1 MLKQRIGLAIGAA
14 VAVASLVVFS
24 GCGGG
29 GGGGTPPAGGTL
41 TGTSAVS
48 SSAVSRV
55 GRGSVASISSIKQSV
70 RPRQSSQPIT
80 SRSRQALEFDEEYGL
95 YYRLR
100 MNPEGARIEFFED
113 SAGQRHA
120 GDILYRETRSSYEI
134 IVDIKKGLQPQQ
146 AYFKLAE
153 TGRPD
158 RIHLIA
164 RYKDLKT
171 DERSSVEGDLVVRGA
186 ARSRQD
192 DEDDD
197 PYDWEDDFDWGDWGG
212 DEDDWYDD
220 YDWWDDWDE
229 TGDEYFGDNYF
240 EDDFFSD
247 EDFFSWDE
255 ESETEDYDDIGDFE
269 IVRFEGEMTYEG
281 CGKEVTISNA
291 QLDFITGRLTGTIQ
305 VDGASGSIDYNYE
318 TEQGQIV
325 LNTANGQVTIRF
337 NGDVIEARYPD
348 GRIERVNASQW
359 ADPCQGVGGGDNNQ
373 GGGGN
378 QDGGGGD
385 NNQGGG
391 GGDNNQGGGGG
402 GNQDG
407 GGGDGN
413 QGNLSLSSTA
423 FANNGTLPLRYAST
437 DAGGQNVSPPLSW
450 SGAPSGT
457 RSFVLVCLDPDAD
470 NFVHWVMYDIPASVS
485 SLLEGVPPQA
495 TLPNG
500 AKQGEN
506 DMGTIGYFGPEPP
519 PGELHRYVFT
529 LYALAVDSLGL
540 EPGASYRR
548 VKEALDNL
556 RSQNKVLGEVQLVGK
571 FQAN

>member
-41 TGTSAVS
+41 TGISAVS

-55 GRGSVASISSIKQSV
+55 GRGSVASISSIQKSL
-70 RPRQSSQPIT
+70 RPQRGTQRIT

-100 MNPEGARIEFFED
+100 MNRDGARIEFFED
-113 SAGQRHA
+113 SAGQRPA

-171 DERSSVEGDLVVRGA
+171 GERSSVEGDLVVRGA

-220 YDWWDDWDE
+220 YDWWNNTD
-229 TGDEYFGDNYF
+229 DEYFGDDYFGDDEFFADENYF
-240 EDDFFSD
+240 DWEG
-247 EDFFSWDE
+247 EA
-255 ESETEDYDDIGDFE
+255 ETEVYDDIGDFE

-281 CGKEVTISNA
+281 CGKEVRISDA
-291 QLDFITGRLTGTIQ
+291 QLDFATGRLTGTIQ
-305 VDGASGSIDYNYE
+305 VDSASGSIDYNYE

-348 GRIERVNASQW
+348 GRIERVRASQW
-359 ADPCQGVGGGDNNQ
+359 ADPCQGV
-373 GGGGN
+373 
-378 QDGGGGD
+378 
-385 NNQGGG
+385 G

-423 FANNGTLPLRYAST
+423 FANNGTIPLRYAST

-457 RSFVLVCLDPDAD
+457 RSFVLVCLDPDAN
-470 NFVHWVMYDIPASVS
+470 NFVHWVMYDIPASVN
-485 SLLEGVPPQA
+485 SLPEGVPPQA

-506 DMGTIGYFGPEPP
+506 DMDTIGYFGPEPP

-548 VKEALDNL
+548 VEEALDNL

>member
-55 GRGSVASISSIKQSV
+55 GRGSVAGISSIQKSL
-70 RPRQSSQPIT
+70 RPQQGTQRIT

-100 MNPEGARIEFFED
+100 MNPEGARIELFED
-113 SAGQRHA
+113 SAGQRPA
-120 GDILYRETRSSYEI
+120 GNILYRETPSSYEI
-134 IVDIKKGLQPQQ
+134 IVDIQRGRQPQQ

-153 TGRPD
+153 SGRPD

-164 RYKDLKT
+164 RYKDLRT
-171 DERSSVEGDLVVRGA
+171 NEASSVEGDLVVRGV
-186 ARSRQD
+186 ARGRQD
-192 DEDDD
+192 DGDDD
-197 PYDWEDDFDWGDWGG
+197 YYDWEDDFDWGDWGG

-220 YDWWDDWDE
+220 YDWWDE
-229 TGDEYFGDNYF
+229 TGDEYFGDDYFGEDEFFGDEDYF
-240 EDDFFSD
+240 EWQG
-247 EDFFSWDE
+247 EA
-255 ESETEDYDDIGDFE
+255 ETEVYNDIGDFE

-281 CGKEVTISNA
+281 CGKGVTISEA

-305 VDGASGSIDYNYE
+305 VDSASGSIDYNYE

-359 ADPCQGVGGGDNNQ
+359 ADPCQGVGGGGDNNQ

-378 QDGGGGD
+378 E
-385 NNQGGG
+385 GGG
-391 GGDNNQGGGGG
+391 GGDNNQGG
-402 GNQDG
+402 G

-423 FANNGTLPLRYAST
+423 FANNGTLPLRYAAT
-437 DAGGQNVSPPLSW
+437 GAGGQNVSPPLSW

-457 RSFVLVCLDPDAD
+457 RSFMLVCVDPDAND
-470 NFVHWVMYDIPASVS
+470 FIHWIIYDIPASVN
-485 SLLEGVPPQA
+485 SLSEGVPNVSS
-495 TLPNG
+495 LPNG
-500 AKQGEN
+500 AKQAKN
-506 DMGTIGYFGPEPP
+506 DAGTIGYFGPEPP
-519 PGELHRYVFT
+519 PGEEHRYVFL
-529 LYALAVDSLGL
+529 LYALAVDTLGL
-540 EPGASYRR
+540 EPGASPES
-548 VKEALDNL
+548 VAGVLTELQN
-556 RSQNKVLGEVQLVGK
+556 QNKVLGEAQIVGK
-571 FQAN
+571 FKAN

>member
-41 TGTSAVS
+41 TGASAVS
-48 SSAVSRV
+48 SSAVSRA
-55 GRGSVASISSIKQSV
+55 GRSSIASVRSVQRSV
-70 RPRQSSQPIT
+70 RPQQGTQRIT

-100 MNPEGARIEFFED
+100 MNPEGARIELFED
-113 SAGQRHA
+113 PAGERPA
-120 GDILYRETRSSYEI
+120 GNILYRETLSSYEI
-134 IVDIKKGLQPQQ
+134 IVDIQRGRQPQQ

-153 TGRPD
+153 SGRLD

-164 RYKDLKT
+164 RYKDLRT
-171 DERSSVEGDLVVRGA
+171 NEASSVEGDLVVRGIA
-186 ARSRQD
+186 DGRQD

-197 PYDWEDDFDWGDWGG
+197 YYDWEDDFDWGDWGG
-212 DEDDWYDD
+212 NEDDWYDD

-229 TGDEYFGDNYF
+229 TGDEYFGDDYFGEDEFFGDEDYF
-240 EDDFFSD
+240 EWQG
-247 EDFFSWDE
+247 EA
-255 ESETEDYDDIGDFE
+255 ETEVYNDIGDFE

-281 CGKEVTISNA
+281 CGKEVRISDA
-291 QLDFITGRLTGTIQ
+291 RLDFATGRLTGTIQ

-378 QDGGGGD
+378 Q
-385 NNQGGG
+385 
-391 GGDNNQGGGGG
+391 
-402 GNQDG
+402 
-407 GGGDGN
+407 
-413 QGNLSLSSTA
+413 GNLSLSSTA

-437 DAGGQNVSPPLSW
+437 GAGGQNVSPPLSW
-450 SGAPSGT
+450 SGAPRGT
-457 RSFVLVCLDPDAD
+457 RSFMLVCVDPDAND
-470 NFVHWVMYDIPASVS
+470 FIHWIVYDIPASVN
-485 SLLEGVPPQA
+485 SLSEGVPNESS
-495 TLPNG
+495 LPNG
-500 AKQGEN
+500 AKQAKN
-506 DMGTIGYFGPEPP
+506 DAGTIGYFGPEPP
-519 PGELHRYVFT
+519 PGEEHRYVFL
-529 LYALAVDSLGL
+529 LYALAVDTLGL
-540 EPGASYRR
+540 EPGASPES
-548 VKEALDNL
+548 VAGVLTELQN
-556 RSQNKVLGEVQLVGK
+556 QNKVLGEAQIVGK
-571 FQAN
+571 FKAN

>member
-41 TGTSAVS
+41 TGASAVS

-55 GRGSVASISSIKQSV
+55 GRGSVANIRSIQQSV
-70 RPRQSSQPIT
+70 RPRLSSQPIT

-100 MNPEGARIEFFED
+100 MNRDGARIEFFED
-113 SAGQRHA
+113 SAGQRPA
-120 GDILYRETRSSYEI
+120 GNILYRETRSSYEF
-134 IVDIKKGLQPQQ
+134 IVDIQRGRQPQQ

-171 DERSSVEGDLVVRGA
+171 GERASVEGDLVVRGA

-212 DEDDWYDD
+212 DEDDWYND
-220 YDWWDDWDE
+220 YDWWNNTDDA
-229 TGDEYFGDNYF
+229 YFGDDYF
-240 EDDFFSD
+240 GNDEFFAD
-247 EDFFSWDE
+247 EGFFYWAG
-255 ESETEDYDDIGDFE
+255 ESETEVYDDIGDFE

-281 CGKEVTISNA
+281 CGKEVRISDA
-291 QLDFITGRLTGTIQ
+291 QLDFATGRLTGTIQ
-305 VDGASGSIDYNYE
+305 VDSASGSIDYNYE

-348 GRIERVNASQW
+348 GRIERVRASQW
-359 ADPCQGVGGGDNNQ
+359 ADPCQGV
-373 GGGGN
+373 
-378 QDGGGGD
+378 
-385 NNQGGG
+385 GG

-437 DAGGQNVSPPLSW
+437 GVGGQNVSPPLSW

-470 NFVHWVMYDIPASVS
+470 NFVHWVMYDIPASVN
-485 SLLEGVPPQA
+485 SLPEEVPPQA

-506 DMGTIGYFGPEPP
+506 GMGTIGYFGPEPP

>member
-41 TGTSAVS
+41 TGASAVS

-55 GRGSVASISSIKQSV
+55 GRGSVASISSIQKSV
-70 RPRQSSQPIT
+70 RPQRGTQRIT

-100 MNPEGARIEFFED
+100 MNRDGARIQFFED
-113 SAGQRHA
+113 SAGEREA

-164 RYKDLKT
+164 RYKDPKT
-171 DERSSVEGDLVVRGA
+171 DEKSSVEGDLVVVVRGA

-220 YDWWDDWDE
+220 YDWWNDTD
-229 TGDEYFGDNYF
+229 DEYFGDDYF
-240 EDDFFSD
+240 GDDEFFAD
-247 EDFFSWDE
+247 EGFFYWEE
-255 ESETEDYDDIGDFE
+255 ESETEVYDDIGDFK

-281 CGKEVTISNA
+281 CGKELRISEA
-291 QLDFITGRLTGTIQ
+291 QLDFATGRLTGKIQ
-305 VDGASGSIDYNYE
+305 VDGASGDIDYNYE

-373 GGGGN
+373 GGGGGGN

-391 GGDNNQGGGGG
+391 GGDNNQ
-402 GNQDG
+402 
-407 GGGDGN
+407 GGDGN

-457 RSFVLVCLDPDAD
+457 RSFMLVCVDPDAND
-470 NFVHWVMYDIPASVS
+470 FIHWIVYDIPASVN
-485 SLLEGVPPQA
+485 SLSEGVPNESS
-495 TLPNG
+495 LRNG
-500 AKQGEN
+500 AKQAKN
-506 DMGTIGYFGPEPP
+506 DAGTIGYFGPEPP
-519 PGELHRYVFT
+519 PGEEHRYVFL
-529 LYALAVDSLGL
+529 LYALAVDTLGL
-540 EPGASYRR
+540 EPGASPES
-548 VKEALDNL
+548 VAEVLTELQN
-556 RSQNKVLGEVQLVGK
+556 QNKVLGEAQIVGK
-571 FQAN
+571 FKAN

>member
-41 TGTSAVS
+41 TGASAVS

-55 GRGSVASISSIKQSV
+55 GRGSVASVRSIQQSV

-80 SRSRQALEFDEEYGL
+80 SRGRQALEFDEDYGL

-100 MNPEGARIEFFED
+100 MNPEGARIELFED
-113 SAGQRHA
+113 PAGQRPA
-120 GDILYRETRSSYEI
+120 GNILYRETPSSYEI
-134 IVDIKKGLQPQQ
+134 IVDIQRGRQPQQ

-153 TGRPD
+153 SGRPD

-164 RYKDLKT
+164 RYKDLRT
-171 DERSSVEGDLVVRGA
+171 NEASSIEGDLVVQGVARG
-186 ARSRQD
+186 RQD

-197 PYDWEDDFDWGDWGG
+197 YYDWEDDFDWGDWGG

-229 TGDEYFGDNYF
+229 TGDEYFGDDYFGEDEFFGDEDYF
-240 EDDFFSD
+240 EW
-247 EDFFSWDE
+247 EGE
-255 ESETEDYDDIGDFE
+255 AETEVYNDIGDFE

-281 CGKEVTISNA
+281 CGKEVRISDA
-291 QLDFITGRLTGTIQ
+291 QLDFATERLTGTIQ
-305 VDGASGSIDYNYE
+305 VDGTSGSIDYNYE
-318 TEQGQIV
+318 TGQGQIV

-337 NGDVIEARYPD
+337 AGDVIEARYPD

-359 ADPCQGVGGGDNNQ
+359 ANPCQGVGGGDNNQ
-373 GGGGN
+373 GS
-378 QDGGGGD
+378 GGD
-385 NNQGGG
+385 Q
-391 GGDNNQGGGGG
+391 GGGG

-423 FANNGTLPLRYAST
+423 FANNGTIPLRYAST
-437 DAGGQNVSPPLSW
+437 EVGGQNVSPSLSW

-485 SLLEGVPPQA
+485 SLPEGVPPQA

-540 EPGASYRR
+540 EPGASYDR
-548 VKEALDNL
+548 VKEALDNF

-571 FQAN
+571 FQVN

>member
-55 GRGSVASISSIKQSV
+55 GRGSVASIRSIQQSV
-70 RPRQSSQPIT
+70 RPQRGTQRIT

-113 SAGQRHA
+113 SAGQRPA
-120 GDILYRETRSSYEI
+120 GNILYRETRSSYEF
-134 IVDIKKGLQPQQ
+134 IVDIQRGRQPQQ

-171 DERSSVEGDLVVRGA
+171 GERSSVEGDLVVRGA

-220 YDWWDDWDE
+220 YDWWNDTD
-229 TGDEYFGDNYF
+229 DEYFGDDYF
-240 EDDFFSD
+240 GDDEFFAD
-247 EDFFSWDE
+247 EGYFYWE
-255 ESETEDYDDIGDFE
+255 GESETEVYDDIGDFE

-281 CGKEVTISNA
+281 CGKELRISDA
-291 QLDFITGRLTGTIQ
+291 QLDFATGRLTGTIQ
-305 VDGASGSIDYNYE
+305 VDSASGSIDYNYE

-373 GGGGN
+373 GGGG
-378 QDGGGGD
+378 
-385 NNQGGG
+385 
-391 GGDNNQGGGGG
+391 G

-437 DAGGQNVSPPLSW
+437 EVGGQNMSPPLSW

-457 RSFVLVCLDPDAD
+457 RSFVLVCLDPDAN
-470 NFVHWVMYDIPASVS
+470 NFVHWLMYDIPASVS
-485 SLLEGVPPQA
+485 SLPERVPPQA

-548 VKEALDNL
+548 VEEALNNL

-571 FQAN
+571 FQVN

>member
-41 TGTSAVS
+41 TGASAVS

-55 GRGSVASISSIKQSV
+55 GRGSIASIRSIQQSV
-70 RPRQSSQPIT
+70 RPQRGTQRIT

-113 SAGQRHA
+113 SAGERRA

-158 RIHLIA
+158 RIRLIA

-171 DERSSVEGDLVVRGA
+171 DERSRVEGDLVVRGA

-212 DEDDWYDD
+212 DEDDWYDG
-220 YDWWDDWDE
+220 YDWWNNTD
-229 TGDEYFGDNYF
+229 DEYFGDDYF
-240 EDDFFSD
+240 GDDEFFAD
-247 EDFFSWDE
+247 EGYFYWE
-255 ESETEDYDDIGDFE
+255 GESETEVYDDIGDFE

-281 CGKEVTISNA
+281 CGKELRIYDA
-291 QLDFITGRLTGTIQ
+291 RLDFATGRLTGTIQ
-305 VDGASGSIDYNYE
+305 VDSASGSIDYNYE

-373 GGGGN
+373 GGGG
-378 QDGGGGD
+378 
-385 NNQGGG
+385 
-391 GGDNNQGGGGG
+391 G

-423 FANNGTLPLRYAST
+423 FANDGTIPLRYAST
-437 DAGGQNVSPPLSW
+437 EVGGQSVSPPLSW

-457 RSFVLVCLDPDAD
+457 RSFVLVCLDPDAN
-470 NFVHWVMYDIPASVS
+470 NFVHWVMYDIPASVN
-485 SLLEGVPPQA
+485 SLPEGVPPQA

-506 DMGTIGYFGPEPP
+506 DMGTIGTSDPNHP
-519 PGELHRYVFT
+519 
-529 LYALAVDSLGL
+529 LASCIGMCSPCTRWRWTRLG
-540 EPGASYRR
+540 
-548 VKEALDNL
+548 
-556 RSQNKVLGEVQLVGK
+556 
-571 FQAN
+571 

>member
-55 GRGSVASISSIKQSV
+55 GRGSVASISSIQKSV
-70 RPRQSSQPIT
+70 RPQRGTQRIT

-100 MNPEGARIEFFED
+100 MNRDGARIEFFED
-113 SAGQRHA
+113 SAGQRPA
-120 GDILYRETRSSYEI
+120 GNILYRETRSSYEF
-134 IVDIKKGLQPQQ
+134 IVDIQRGRQPQQ

-158 RIHLIA
+158 RIRLIA
-164 RYKDLKT
+164 RYKDPKT

-220 YDWWDDWDE
+220 YDWWNNTD
-229 TGDEYFGDNYF
+229 DEYFGDDYFGNDEFFADENYF
-240 EDDFFSD
+240 VWEG
-247 EDFFSWDE
+247 EA
-255 ESETEDYDDIGDFE
+255 ETEVYDDIGDFE

-281 CGKEVTISNA
+281 CGKELRIYDA
-291 QLDFITGRLTGTIQ
+291 RLDFATGRLTGKIQ

-318 TEQGQIV
+318 TERGQIV

-359 ADPCQGVGGGDNNQ
+359 ADPCQGVGG
-373 GGGGN
+373 
-378 QDGGGGD
+378 
-385 NNQGGG
+385 
-391 GGDNNQGGGGG
+391 
-402 GNQDG
+402 
-407 GGGDGN
+407 DGN

-423 FANNGTLPLRYAST
+423 FANDGTIPLRYAST

-450 SGAPSGT
+450 SGAPSGM

-470 NFVHWVMYDIPASVS
+470 NFVHWVMYDIPTSVS
-485 SLLEGVPPQA
+485 SLPEGVPPQA

-506 DMGTIGYFGPEPP
+506 GMGTIGYFGPEPP

-540 EPGASYRR
+540 EPGASYGR

>member
-41 TGTSAVS
+41 TGASAVS

-55 GRGSVASISSIKQSV
+55 GRGSVASIRSIQQSV
-70 RPRQSSQPIT
+70 RPQQGTQRIT

-100 MNPEGARIEFFED
+100 MNPEGARIELFED
-113 SAGQRHA
+113 PAGERPA
-120 GDILYRETRSSYEI
+120 GNILYRETLSSYEI
-134 IVDIKKGLQPQQ
+134 IVDIQRGRQPQQ

-153 TGRPD
+153 SGRLD

-164 RYKDLKT
+164 RYKDLRT
-171 DERSSVEGDLVVRGA
+171 NEASSVEGDLVVRGIA
-186 ARSRQD
+186 DGRQD

-197 PYDWEDDFDWGDWGG
+197 YYDWEDDFDWGDWGG
-212 DEDDWYDD
+212 NEDDWYDD

-229 TGDEYFGDNYF
+229 TGDEYFGDDYFGEDEFFGDEDYF
-240 EDDFFSD
+240 EWQG
-247 EDFFSWDE
+247 EA
-255 ESETEDYDDIGDFE
+255 ETEVYNDIGDFE

-281 CGKEVTISNA
+281 CGKEVRISDA
-291 QLDFITGRLTGTIQ
+291 RLDFATGRLTGTIQ

-378 QDGGGGD
+378 Q
-385 NNQGGG
+385 
-391 GGDNNQGGGGG
+391 
-402 GNQDG
+402 
-407 GGGDGN
+407 
-413 QGNLSLSSTA
+413 GNLSLSSTA
-423 FANNGTLPLRYAST
+423 FANNGTLPLRYASAG
-437 DAGGQNVSPPLSW
+437 AGGQNVSPPLSW
-450 SGAPSGT
+450 SGAPRGT
-457 RSFVLVCLDPDAD
+457 RSFMLVCVDPDAND
-470 NFVHWVMYDIPASVS
+470 FIHWIVYDIPASVN
-485 SLLEGVPPQA
+485 SLSEGVPNESS
-495 TLPNG
+495 LPNG
-500 AKQGEN
+500 AKQAKN
-506 DMGTIGYFGPEPP
+506 DAGTIGYFGPEPP
-519 PGELHRYVFT
+519 PGEEHRYVFL
-529 LYALAVDSLGL
+529 LYALAVDTLGL
-540 EPGASYRR
+540 EPGASPES
-548 VKEALDNL
+548 VAGVLTELQN
-556 RSQNKVLGEVQLVGK
+556 QNKVLGEAQIVGK
-571 FQAN
+571 FKAN

>member
-29 GGGGTPPAGGTL
+29 GGGGGGGTPPAGGTL
-41 TGTSAVS
+41 TGASAVS

-55 GRGSVASISSIKQSV
+55 GRGSVASVRSIQQSV

-80 SRSRQALEFDEEYGL
+80 SRGRQALEFDEDYGL

-100 MNPEGARIEFFED
+100 MNREGARIELFED
-113 SAGQRHA
+113 PAGQRPA
-120 GDILYRETRSSYEI
+120 GNILYRETLSSYEI
-134 IVDIKKGLQPQQ
+134 IVDIRGGQQPQQ

-153 TGRPD
+153 SGRPD
-158 RIHLIA
+158 RIRLIA
-164 RYKDLKT
+164 RYKDLRT
-171 DERSSVEGDLVVRGA
+171 NEASSVEGDLVVRGIVNG
-186 ARSRQD
+186 RQD

-197 PYDWEDDFDWGDWGG
+197 YYDWEDEFDWGDWGG

-229 TGDEYFGDNYF
+229 TGDEYFGDDYF
-240 EDDFFSD
+240 EDDEFFED
-247 EDFFSWDE
+247 ENYFDWE
-255 ESETEDYDDIGDFE
+255 GESETEDYNDIGDFE

-281 CGKEVTISNA
+281 CGKQVQISQA
-291 QLDFITGRLTGTIQ
+291 QLDFATGRLTGTIQ

-325 LNTANGQVTIRF
+325 LNAANGQVTIRF

-348 GRIERVNASQW
+348 GRIERVNANQW
-359 ADPCQGVGGGDNNQ
+359 ENPCQGVGGGDNNQ
-373 GGGGN
+373 GGGGGN
-378 QDGGGGD
+378 E
-385 NNQGGG
+385 GGG
-391 GGDNNQGGGGG
+391 GGDNNQGGGG
-402 GNQDG
+402 
-407 GGGDGN
+407 GN

-423 FANNGTLPLRYAST
+423 FANNSTLPTKYAST
-437 DAGGQNVSPPLSW
+437 EVGGQNVSPPLSW

-485 SLLEGVPPQA
+485 SLPEGVPSQA

-506 DMGTIGYFGPEPP
+506 DAGTIGYFGPAPP

-540 EPGASYRR
+540 EPGASYGR

-571 FQAN
+571 FQVN

>member
-41 TGTSAVS
+41 TGASAVS
-48 SSAVSRV
+48 SSAVSRA
-55 GRGSVASISSIKQSV
+55 GRSSIASVRSVQRSV
-70 RPRQSSQPIT
+70 RPQQGTQRIT

-100 MNPEGARIEFFED
+100 MNPEGARIELFED
-113 SAGQRHA
+113 SAGQRPA
-120 GDILYRETRSSYEI
+120 GNIIYRETQSSYEI
-134 IVDIKKGLQPQQ
+134 IVDIQRGQQPQQ

-153 TGRPD
+153 SGRPD

-164 RYKDLKT
+164 RYKDLRT
-171 DERSSVEGDLVVRGA
+171 NEASSVEGDLVVRGIA
-186 ARSRQD
+186 DGRQD

-197 PYDWEDDFDWGDWGG
+197 YYDWEDDFDWGDWGG
-212 DEDDWYDD
+212 NEDDWYDD

-229 TGDEYFGDNYF
+229 TGDEYFGDDYFGEDEFFGDEDYF
-240 EDDFFSD
+240 EWQG
-247 EDFFSWDE
+247 EA
-255 ESETEDYDDIGDFE
+255 ETEVYNDIGDFE
-269 IVRFEGEMTYEG
+269 IVRFEGRMTYEG
-281 CGKEVTISNA
+281 CGKGVTISDA
-291 QLDFITGRLTGTIQ
+291 QLDFATGRLTGTIQ
-305 VDGASGSIDYNYE
+305 VDSASGSIDYNYE

-337 NGDVIEARYPD
+337 DGDVIEARYPD

-378 QDGGGGD
+378 Q
-385 NNQGGG
+385 
-391 GGDNNQGGGGG
+391 
-402 GNQDG
+402 
-407 GGGDGN
+407 
-413 QGNLSLSSTA
+413 GNLSLSSAA
-423 FANNGTLPLRYAST
+423 FANDGTIPLRYAST
-437 DAGGQNVSPPLSW
+437 EVGGQNVSPPLSW

-457 RSFVLVCLDPDAD
+457 RSFVLVCLDPDAN
-470 NFVHWVMYDIPASVS
+470 NFVHWVMYDIPASVN
-485 SLLEGVPPQA
+485 SLPEGVPPQA

-540 EPGASYRR
+540 EPSESYGR

-571 FQAN
+571 FRVN

>member
-113 SAGQRHA
+113 SAGQRPA

-158 RIHLIA
+158 SIHLIA

-171 DERSSVEGDLVVRGA
+171 GERSSVEGELVVRGA

-220 YDWWDDWDE
+220 YDWWNNTD
-229 TGDEYFGDNYF
+229 DEYFGDDYF
-240 EDDFFSD
+240 GDDEFFADGGYFYWED
-247 EDFFSWDE
+247 

-269 IVRFEGEMTYEG
+269 IVRFRGEMTYEG
-281 CGKEVTISNA
+281 CGKEVTISEA
-291 QLDFITGRLTGTIQ
+291 QLDFATGRLTGTIR

-373 GGGGN
+373 
-378 QDGGGGD
+378 
-385 NNQGGG
+385 G

-470 NFVHWVMYDIPASVS
+470 NFVHWVMYDIPASVN
-485 SLLEGVPPQA
+485 SLPEGVPPQA

-506 DMGTIGYFGPEPP
+506 YADTIGYFGPEPP

-540 EPGASYRR
+540 EPGASYGR

>member
-24 GCGGG
+24 GGGGG

-41 TGTSAVS
+41 TGASAVS

-55 GRGSVASISSIKQSV
+55 GRNSVASIRSIQQSV
-70 RPRQSSQPIT
+70 RPQRGTQRIT

-113 SAGQRHA
+113 SAGQRPA
-120 GDILYRETRSSYEI
+120 GDILYRETRSSYEM

-171 DERSSVEGDLVVRGA
+171 GERSSVEGDLVVRGA

-220 YDWWDDWDE
+220 YDWWNNTDDA
-229 TGDEYFGDNYF
+229 YFGDDYF
-240 EDDFFSD
+240 GNDEFFAD
-247 EDFFSWDE
+247 GGFFYWEE
-255 ESETEDYDDIGDFE
+255 ESETEVYDDIGDFE

-281 CGKEVTISNA
+281 CGKTVKISDA
-291 QLDFITGRLTGTIQ
+291 QLEYNTGRLTGTIQ

-373 GGGGN
+373 GGGGDGN

-385 NNQGGG
+385 NNQGDG
-391 GGDNNQGGGGG
+391 GGDNNQ
-402 GNQDG
+402 

-470 NFVHWVMYDIPASVS
+470 NFVHWVMYDIPASVN
-485 SLLEGVPPQA
+485 SLPEGVPPQA
-495 TLPNG
+495 TLLDG

-540 EPGASYRR
+540 EPGASYGR

>member
-1 MLKQRIGLAIGAA
+1 
-14 VAVASLVVFS
+14 
-24 GCGGG
+24 
-29 GGGGTPPAGGTL
+29 
-41 TGTSAVS
+41 
-48 SSAVSRV
+48 
-55 GRGSVASISSIKQSV
+55 
-70 RPRQSSQPIT
+70 
-80 SRSRQALEFDEEYGL
+80 LEFDEEYGL

-100 MNPEGARIEFFED
+100 MNRDGARIEFFED
-113 SAGQRHA
+113 SAGQRPA

-171 DERSSVEGDLVVRGA
+171 GERSSVEGDLVVRGA

-220 YDWWDDWDE
+220 YDWWNNTD
-229 TGDEYFGDNYF
+229 DEYFGDDYFGDDEFFADENYF
-240 EDDFFSD
+240 DWEG
-247 EDFFSWDE
+247 EA
-255 ESETEDYDDIGDFE
+255 ETEVYDDIGDFE

-281 CGKEVTISNA
+281 CGKEVRISDA
-291 QLDFITGRLTGTIQ
+291 QLDFATGRLTGTIQ
-305 VDGASGSIDYNYE
+305 VDSASGSIDYNYE

-348 GRIERVNASQW
+348 GRIERVRASQW
-359 ADPCQGVGGGDNNQ
+359 ADPCQGV
-373 GGGGN
+373 
-378 QDGGGGD
+378 
-385 NNQGGG
+385 G

-423 FANNGTLPLRYAST
+423 FANNGTIPLRYAST

-457 RSFVLVCLDPDAD
+457 RSFVLVCLDPDAN
-470 NFVHWVMYDIPASVS
+470 NFVHWVMYDIPASVN
-485 SLLEGVPPQA
+485 SLPEGVPPQA

-506 DMGTIGYFGPEPP
+506 DMDTIGYFGPEPP

-548 VKEALDNL
+548 VEEALDNL

>member
-1 MLKQRIGLAIGAA
+1 MLKQRIGLAISAA

-41 TGTSAVS
+41 TGASAVS

-55 GRGSVASISSIKQSV
+55 GRNSVASIRSIQQSV
-70 RPRQSSQPIT
+70 RPQRGTQRIT

-113 SAGQRHA
+113 SAGQRPA
-120 GDILYRETRSSYEI
+120 GDILYRETRSSYEM

-171 DERSSVEGDLVVRGA
+171 GERSSVKGDLVVRGA

-220 YDWWDDWDE
+220 YDWWNNTDDA
-229 TGDEYFGDNYF
+229 YFGDDYF
-240 EDDFFSD
+240 GNDEFFAD
-247 EDFFSWDE
+247 EGFFYWEE
-255 ESETEDYDDIGDFE
+255 ESETEVYDDIGDFE

-281 CGKEVTISNA
+281 CGKTVKISDA
-291 QLDFITGRLTGTIQ
+291 QLEYNTGRLTGTIQ

-373 GGGGN
+373 GGG
-378 QDGGGGD
+378 
-385 NNQGGG
+385 NQGGG
-391 GGDNNQGGGGG
+391 GGDNNQ
-402 GNQDG
+402 
-407 GGGDGN
+407 GGDGN

-450 SGAPSGT
+450 SGVPSGT

-470 NFVHWVMYDIPASVS
+470 NFVHWVMYDIPASVN
-485 SLLEGVPPQA
+485 SLPEGVPPQA

-506 DMGTIGYFGPEPP
+506 GMGTIGYFGPEPP

-540 EPGASYRR
+540 EPGASYGR

>member
-41 TGTSAVS
+41 TGASAVS

-55 GRGSVASISSIKQSV
+55 GRGSVASISSIQKSLRPKQGT
-70 RPRQSSQPIT
+70 QPIT

-100 MNPEGARIEFFED
+100 MNPEGARIELFED
-113 SAGQRHA
+113 SAGQRPA
-120 GDILYRETRSSYEI
+120 GNILYRETRSSYEF
-134 IVDIKKGLQPQQ
+134 IVDIQRGRQPQQ

-153 TGRPD
+153 TGSPD

-171 DERSSVEGDLVVRGA
+171 GERSSVEGDLVVRGA

-229 TGDEYFGDNYF
+229 TGDEYFGDDYFGEDEFFGDEDYF
-240 EDDFFSD
+240 EWQG
-247 EDFFSWDE
+247 EA
-255 ESETEDYDDIGDFE
+255 ETEDYDDIGDFE

-281 CGKEVTISNA
+281 CGKEVRISDA
-291 QLDFITGRLTGTIQ
+291 QLDFATGRLTGTIQ
-305 VDGASGSIDYNYE
+305 VDSASGSIDYNYE

-373 GGGGN
+373 GGGGGN

-391 GGDNNQGGGGG
+391 G
-402 GNQDG
+402 
-407 GGGDGN
+407 GN

-423 FANNGTLPLRYAST
+423 FANNGTIPLRYAST

-470 NFVHWVMYDIPASVS
+470 NFVHWVMYDIPASVN
-485 SLLEGVPPQA
+485 SLPEGVPPQA

-506 DMGTIGYFGPEPP
+506 YMGYHRVLRTRTTPWRVASICVHPVRAGGGLAWVRARRIIQQ
-519 PGELHRYVFT
+519 GEGG
-529 LYALAVDSLGL
+529 SG
-540 EPGASYRR
+540 
-548 VKEALDNL
+548 
-556 RSQNKVLGEVQLVGK
+556 
-571 FQAN
+571 

>member
-41 TGTSAVS
+41 TGASAVS

-55 GRGSVASISSIKQSV
+55 GRDSVASVRSIQQSV
-70 RPRQSSQPIT
+70 RPQRGTQRIT
-80 SRSRQALEFDEEYGL
+80 SRSRQALEFDGEYGL

-100 MNPEGARIEFFED
+100 MNPEGARIELFED
-113 SAGQRHA
+113 SAGQRPA
-120 GDILYRETRSSYEI
+120 GNILYRETPSSYEI
-134 IVDIKKGLQPQQ
+134 IVDIQRGPQPQQ

-153 TGRPD
+153 SGRLD

-164 RYKDLKT
+164 RYKDLRT
-171 DERSSVEGDLVVRGA
+171 NEASSVEGDLVVRGVD
-186 ARSRQD
+186 RGRQD
-192 DEDDD
+192 DDDD
-197 PYDWEDDFDWGDWGG
+197 DYYDWEDDFDWGDWGG

-220 YDWWDDWDE
+220 YDWWDE
-229 TGDEYFGDNYF
+229 TGDEYFGDDYFNDEFFEDENYF
-240 EDDFFSD
+240 DWED
-247 EDFFSWDE
+247 
-255 ESETEDYDDIGDFE
+255 ESETEVYNDIGDFE

-291 QLDFITGRLTGTIQ
+291 RLDFITGRLIGRIQ
-305 VDGASGSIDYNYE
+305 VDGASGDIDYNYE

-359 ADPCQGVGGGDNNQ
+359 ADPCQGVGGGD
-373 GGGGN
+373 
-378 QDGGGGD
+378 
-385 NNQGGG
+385 
-391 GGDNNQGGGGG
+391 
-402 GNQDG
+402 
-407 GGGDGN
+407 GN

-423 FANNGTLPLRYAST
+423 FANDGTIPLRYAST

-470 NFVHWVMYDIPASVS
+470 NFVHWVMYDIPASVN
-485 SLLEGVPPQA
+485 SLPEGVPPQA
-495 TLPNG
+495 TLSDG

-506 DMGTIGYFGPEPP
+506 EMGTIGYFGPEPP

-529 LYALAVDSLGL
+529 LYALSVDSLGL
-540 EPGASYRR
+540 EPGASYDR

>member
-14 VAVASLVVFS
+14 VAVASLVLFS

-41 TGTSAVS
+41 TGASAVS

-55 GRGSVASISSIKQSV
+55 GRGSVASISSIQKSLRPKQGT
-70 RPRQSSQPIT
+70 QPIT
-80 SRSRQALEFDEEYGL
+80 SRSRQALEFEEEYGL

-100 MNPEGARIEFFED
+100 MNRDGARIEFFED
-113 SAGQRHA
+113 SAGQRPA

-171 DERSSVEGDLVVRGA
+171 GERSSVEGDLVVRGA

-220 YDWWDDWDE
+220 YDWWNNTD
-229 TGDEYFGDNYF
+229 DEYFGDDYF
-240 EDDFFSD
+240 GDDEFFAD
-247 EDFFSWDE
+247 EGYFYWE
-255 ESETEDYDDIGDFE
+255 GESETEVYDDIGDFE

-281 CGKEVTISNA
+281 CGKEVRISDA
-291 QLDFITGRLTGTIQ
+291 QLDFATGRLTGTIQ
-305 VDGASGSIDYNYE
+305 VDSASGSIDYNYE

-348 GRIERVNASQW
+348 GRIERVRASQW

-373 GGGGN
+373 GGGG
-378 QDGGGGD
+378 
-385 NNQGGG
+385 
-391 GGDNNQGGGGG
+391 G

-407 GGGDGN
+407 GGGGGN

-423 FANNGTLPLRYAST
+423 FANNGTIPLRYAST

-470 NFVHWVMYDIPASVS
+470 NFVHWVMYDIPASVN
-485 SLLEGVPPQA
+485 SLPEGVPPQA

-506 DMGTIGYFGPEPP
+506 YADTIGYFGPEPP

-540 EPGASYRR
+540 EPGASYSR

>member
-41 TGTSAVS
+41 TGASAVS

-55 GRGSVASISSIKQSV
+55 GRNSVASISSIQQSV

-113 SAGQRHA
+113 SAGQRRA

-171 DERSSVEGDLVVRGA
+171 GERSSVEGDLVVRGA

-220 YDWWDDWDE
+220 YDWWNNTDDA
-229 TGDEYFGDNYF
+229 YFGDDYF
-240 EDDFFSD
+240 GDDEFFAD
-247 EDFFSWDE
+247 EGFFYWEE
-255 ESETEDYDDIGDFE
+255 ESETEVYDDIGDFE

-281 CGKEVTISNA
+281 CGKTVKISDA
-291 QLDFITGRLTGTIQ
+291 QLEYNTGRLTGTIQ

-348 GRIERVNASQW
+348 GRIERVRASQW

-373 GGGGN
+373 
-378 QDGGGGD
+378 
-385 NNQGGG
+385 
-391 GGDNNQGGGGG
+391 GGGG

-423 FANNGTLPLRYAST
+423 FANNGTIPLRYAST

-470 NFVHWVMYDIPASVS
+470 NFVHWVMYDIPASVN
-485 SLLEGVPPQA
+485 SLPEGVPPQA

-506 DMGTIGYFGPEPP
+506 GMGTIGYFGPEPP

-540 EPGASYRR
+540 EPGASYSR

>member
-41 TGTSAVS
+41 TGASAVS

-55 GRGSVASISSIKQSV
+55 GRGSVASISSIQQRV
-70 RPRQSSQPIT
+70 RPQRGTQRIT

-113 SAGQRHA
+113 SAGQRPA

-171 DERSSVEGDLVVRGA
+171 GERSSVEGDLVVRGA

-212 DEDDWYDD
+212 DEDDWYAD
-220 YDWWDDWDE
+220 YDWWNDTD
-229 TGDEYFGDNYF
+229 DEYFGNDYFGNDEFFADENYF
-240 EDDFFSD
+240 VWEG
-247 EDFFSWDE
+247 EA
-255 ESETEDYDDIGDFE
+255 ETEVYNDIGDFE

-281 CGKEVTISNA
+281 CGKEVRISEA
-291 QLDFITGRLTGTIQ
+291 QLDFATGRLKGTIQ
-305 VDGASGSIDYNYE
+305 VDSASGSIDYNYE

-373 GGGGN
+373 GGGG
-378 QDGGGGD
+378 
-385 NNQGGG
+385 
-391 GGDNNQGGGGG
+391 

-437 DAGGQNVSPPLSW
+437 EVGGQNVSPPLSW

-457 RSFVLVCLDPDAD
+457 RSFVLVCLDPDAN
-470 NFVHWVMYDIPASVS
+470 NFVHWVMYDIPASVN
-485 SLLEGVPPQA
+485 SLPEGVPPQA

-506 DMGTIGYFGPEPP
+506 DMGTIGTSDPNHP
-519 PGELHRYVFT
+519 
-529 LYALAVDSLGL
+529 LASCIGMCSPCTRWRWTRLG
-540 EPGASYRR
+540 
-548 VKEALDNL
+548 
-556 RSQNKVLGEVQLVGK
+556 
-571 FQAN
+571 

>member
-29 GGGGTPPAGGTL
+29 GTPPAGGTL
-41 TGTSAVS
+41 TGASAVS

-55 GRGSVASISSIKQSV
+55 GRGSVASIRSIQQSV
-70 RPRQSSQPIT
+70 RPQRGTQRIT

-113 SAGQRHA
+113 SAGQRPA
-120 GDILYRETRSSYEI
+120 GDILYRETHSSYEI

-171 DERSSVEGDLVVRGA
+171 GERSSVEGDLVVRGA

-197 PYDWEDDFDWGDWGG
+197 PYDWEDDFDWGDW
-212 DEDDWYDD
+212 DDD
-220 YDWWDDWDE
+220 YDWWNNTDDA
-229 TGDEYFGDNYF
+229 YFGDDYF
-240 EDDFFSD
+240 GDDEFFAD
-247 EDFFSWDE
+247 EGFFYWEE
-255 ESETEDYDDIGDFE
+255 ESETEVYDDIGDFE

-281 CGKEVTISNA
+281 CGKTVKISDA
-291 QLDFITGRLTGTIQ
+291 QLEYNTGRLTGTIQ

-337 NGDVIEARYPD
+337 NRDVIEARSM
-348 GRIERVNASQW
+348 R
-359 ADPCQGVGGGDNNQ
+359 
-373 GGGGN
+373 
-378 QDGGGGD
+378 
-385 NNQGGG
+385 
-391 GGDNNQGGGGG
+391 
-402 GNQDG
+402 
-407 GGGDGN
+407 
-413 QGNLSLSSTA
+413 
-423 FANNGTLPLRYAST
+423 
-437 DAGGQNVSPPLSW
+437 
-450 SGAPSGT
+450 PSG
-457 RSFVLVCLDPDAD
+457 
-470 NFVHWVMYDIPASVS
+470 
-485 SLLEGVPPQA
+485 
-495 TLPNG
+495 
-500 AKQGEN
+500 
-506 DMGTIGYFGPEPP
+506 
-519 PGELHRYVFT
+519 
-529 LYALAVDSLGL
+529 
-540 EPGASYRR
+540 
-548 VKEALDNL
+548 
-556 RSQNKVLGEVQLVGK
+556 
-571 FQAN
+571 

>member
-41 TGTSAVS
+41 TGASAVS

-55 GRGSVASISSIKQSV
+55 GRGSVAGVRSIQQRV
-70 RPRQSSQPIT
+70 RPQQGTQRIT
-80 SRSRQALEFDEEYGL
+80 SRSRQALEFDEDYGL
-95 YYRLR
+95 YYRLK
-100 MNPEGARIEFFED
+100 MNRDGARIELFED
-113 SAGQRHA
+113 PAGQRPA
-120 GDILYRETRSSYEI
+120 GNILYRETPSSYEI
-134 IVDIKKGLQPQQ
+134 IVDIQRGRQPQQ

-171 DERSSVEGDLVVRGA
+171 GERSSVEGDLVVRGA

-220 YDWWDDWDE
+220 YDWWNDTD
-229 TGDEYFGDNYF
+229 DEYFGDDYF
-240 EDDFFSD
+240 GDDEFFAD
-247 EDFFSWDE
+247 EGYFYWE
-255 ESETEDYDDIGDFE
+255 GESETEVYDDIGDFE

-281 CGKEVTISNA
+281 CGKEVTISEA

-373 GGGGN
+373 GGGGGGN

-391 GGDNNQGGGGG
+391 GG
-402 GNQDG
+402 
-407 GGGDGN
+407 N

-423 FANNGTLPLRYAST
+423 FANDGTIPLRYAST

-457 RSFVLVCLDPDAD
+457 RSFVLVCLDPDAN
-470 NFVHWVMYDIPASVS
+470 NFVHWVMYDIPASVN
-485 SLLEGVPPQA
+485 SLPEGVPPRA

-529 LYALAVDSLGL
+529 LYALSVDSLGL
-540 EPGASYRR
+540 EPGASYGR

-556 RSQNKVLGEVQLVGK
+556 RSQSKVLGEVQLVGK

>member
-14 VAVASLVVFS
+14 VAVALLVVFS

-41 TGTSAVS
+41 TGASAVS

-55 GRGSVASISSIKQSV
+55 GRGSVASISSIQQSLRPKQGT
-70 RPRQSSQPIT
+70 QGIT

-100 MNPEGARIEFFED
+100 MNPVGARIELFED
-113 SAGQRHA
+113 SAGQRPA
-120 GDILYRETRSSYEI
+120 GNIIYRETQSSYEI
-134 IVDIKKGLQPQQ
+134 IVDIQRGRQPQQ

-164 RYKDLKT
+164 RYRDPKT
-171 DERSSVEGDLVVRGA
+171 DERLSVEGDLVVRGA

-220 YDWWDDWDE
+220 YDWWDDWEE
-229 TGDEYFGDNYF
+229 TGDEYFGDDYFGEGEFFGDEDYF
-240 EDDFFSD
+240 EWQG
-247 EDFFSWDE
+247 EA
-255 ESETEDYDDIGDFE
+255 ETEDYDDIGDFE

-281 CGKEVTISNA
+281 CGKEVRISDA

-373 GGGGN
+373 GGGGGN

-391 GGDNNQGGGGG
+391 DNNQGGG
-402 GNQDG
+402 
-407 GGGDGN
+407 GN

-423 FANNGTLPLRYAST
+423 FANNGTIPLRYAST

-470 NFVHWVMYDIPASVS
+470 NFVHWVMYDIPASVN
-485 SLLEGVPPQA
+485 SLPEGVPPQA

-506 DMGTIGYFGPEPP
+506 YADTIGYFGPEPP

-540 EPGASYRR
+540 EPGASYSR

>member
-55 GRGSVASISSIKQSV
+55 GRDSVASISSIQKSL
-70 RPRQSSQPIT
+70 RPQQGTQRIT

-100 MNPEGARIEFFED
+100 MNPQGARSELFED
-113 SAGQRHA
+113 SAGQRPA
-120 GDILYRETRSSYEI
+120 GNIIYRETQSSYEI
-134 IVDIKKGLQPQQ
+134 IVDIQRGRQPQQ

-153 TGRPD
+153 SGRPD
-158 RIHLIA
+158 RIRLIA
-164 RYKDLKT
+164 RYKDLRT
-171 DERSSVEGDLVVRGA
+171 NEASSVEGDLVVRGV
-186 ARSRQD
+186 ARGRQD
-192 DEDDD
+192 DDDD
-197 PYDWEDDFDWGDWGG
+197 DYYDWEDDFDWGDWGG

-229 TGDEYFGDNYF
+229 TGDEYFGDDYFGDDEFFEDENYF
-240 EDDFFSD
+240 DWEG
-247 EDFFSWDE
+247 
-255 ESETEDYDDIGDFE
+255 ESETEVYDDIGDFE

-281 CGKEVTISNA
+281 CGKGVTISDA

-373 GGGGN
+373 GGGG
-378 QDGGGGD
+378 GD

-423 FANNGTLPLRYAST
+423 FADNGTLPLRYAST

-470 NFVHWVMYDIPASVS
+470 NFVHWVMYDIPASVN
-485 SLLEGVPPQA
+485 SLPEGVPPQA

-506 DMGTIGYFGPEPP
+506 EMGTIGYFGPEPP

-529 LYALAVDSLGL
+529 LYALSVDSLGL
-540 EPGASYRR
+540 EPGASYGR

>member
-55 GRGSVASISSIKQSV
+55 GRGSVASISSIQQSL
-70 RPRQSSQPIT
+70 RPQQGTQRIT

-100 MNPEGARIEFFED
+100 MNPEGARTELFED
-113 SAGQRHA
+113 SAGQRPA
-120 GDILYRETRSSYEI
+120 GNIIYRETQSSYEI
-134 IVDIKKGLQPQQ
+134 IVDIQRGRQPQQ

-153 TGRPD
+153 SGRPD

-164 RYKDLKT
+164 RYKDLRT
-171 DERSSVEGDLVVRGA
+171 NEVSSVEGDLVVRGVA
-186 ARSRQD
+186 LGRQD
-192 DEDDD
+192 DDDD
-197 PYDWEDDFDWGDWGG
+197 DYYDWEDDFDWGDWGG
-212 DEDDWYDD
+212 NEDDWYDD

-229 TGDEYFGDNYF
+229 TGDEYFGDDYFGNDEFFEDENYF
-240 EDDFFSD
+240 DWEG
-247 EDFFSWDE
+247 
-255 ESETEDYDDIGDFE
+255 ESEAEVYDDIGDFE

-281 CGKEVTISNA
+281 CGKGVTISDA

-348 GRIERVNASQW
+348 GRIERVKASQW

-373 GGGGN
+373 GGGGDNN
-378 QDGGGGD
+378 QGGGGGD

-391 GGDNNQGGGGG
+391 GGDNNQG
-402 GNQDG
+402 
-407 GGGDGN
+407 
-413 QGNLSLSSTA
+413 NLSLSSTA
-423 FANNGTLPLRYAST
+423 FANDGTIPLRYAST

-470 NFVHWVMYDIPASVS
+470 NFVHWVMYDIPASMN
-485 SLLEGVPPQA
+485 SLPEGVPPQA
-495 TLPNG
+495 TLSDG

-506 DMGTIGYFGPEPP
+506 EMGTIGYFGPEPP

-540 EPGASYRR
+540 EPGASYGR

>member
-55 GRGSVASISSIKQSV
+55 GRGSVASISSIQKSV
-70 RPRQSSQPIT
+70 RPQRGTQRIT

-113 SAGQRHA
+113 SAGQRPA

-158 RIHLIA
+158 RIRLIA
-164 RYKDLKT
+164 RYKDPKT

-220 YDWWDDWDE
+220 YDWWNNTDDA
-229 TGDEYFGDNYF
+229 YFGDDYFGDDEFFADENYF
-240 EDDFFSD
+240 VWEG
-247 EDFFSWDE
+247 EA
-255 ESETEDYDDIGDFE
+255 ETEVYNDIGDFE
-269 IVRFEGEMTYEG
+269 IVRFEGEMTYKG

-291 QLDFITGRLTGTIQ
+291 RLDFITGRLIGRIQ
-305 VDGASGSIDYNYE
+305 VDGASGDIDYNYE

-373 GGGGN
+373 GGGG
-378 QDGGGGD
+378 
-385 NNQGGG
+385 
-391 GGDNNQGGGGG
+391 G

-423 FANNGTLPLRYAST
+423 FANDGTIPLRYAST
-437 DAGGQNVSPPLSW
+437 EVGGQSVSPPLSW

-457 RSFVLVCLDPDAD
+457 RSFVLVCLDPDAN
-470 NFVHWVMYDIPASVS
+470 NFVHWVMYDIPASVN
-485 SLLEGVPPQA
+485 SLPEGVPPQA

-506 DMGTIGYFGPEPP
+506 DMGTIGTSDPNHP
-519 PGELHRYVFT
+519 
-529 LYALAVDSLGL
+529 LASCIGMCSPCTRWRWTRLG
-540 EPGASYRR
+540 
-548 VKEALDNL
+548 
-556 RSQNKVLGEVQLVGK
+556 
-571 FQAN
+571 

>member
-41 TGTSAVS
+41 TGASAVS

-55 GRGSVASISSIKQSV
+55 GRNSVASIRSIQQSV
-70 RPRQSSQPIT
+70 RPQRGTQRIT

-113 SAGQRHA
+113 SAGQRPA
-120 GDILYRETRSSYEI
+120 GDILYRETRSSYEM

-171 DERSSVEGDLVVRGA
+171 GERSSVEGDLVVRGA

-220 YDWWDDWDE
+220 YDWWNNTDDA
-229 TGDEYFGDNYF
+229 YFGDDYF
-240 EDDFFSD
+240 GDDEFFAD
-247 EDFFSWDE
+247 EGFFYWEE
-255 ESETEDYDDIGDFE
+255 ESETEVYDDIGDFE

-281 CGKEVTISNA
+281 CGKTVKISDA
-291 QLDFITGRLTGTIQ
+291 QLEYNTGRLTGTIQ

-348 GRIERVNASQW
+348 GRIERVRASQW

-373 GGGGN
+373 
-378 QDGGGGD
+378 
-385 NNQGGG
+385 
-391 GGDNNQGGGGG
+391 GGGG

-423 FANNGTLPLRYAST
+423 FANNGTIPLRYAST

-470 NFVHWVMYDIPASVS
+470 NFVHWVMYDIPASVN
-485 SLLEGVPPQA
+485 SLPEGVPPQA

-506 DMGTIGYFGPEPP
+506 GMGTIGYFGPEPP

-540 EPGASYRR
+540 EPGASYSR

>member
-41 TGTSAVS
+41 TGASAVS

-55 GRGSVASISSIKQSV
+55 GRGSVASISSIQKSLRPKQGT
-70 RPRQSSQPIT
+70 QPIT

-100 MNPEGARIEFFED
+100 MNPEGARVEFFED
-113 SAGQRHA
+113 SAGQRPA
-120 GDILYRETRSSYEI
+120 GNILYRETRSSYEF
-134 IVDIKKGLQPQQ
+134 IVDIQRGRQPQQ

-153 TGRPD
+153 TGSPD

-171 DERSSVEGDLVVRGA
+171 GERSSVEGDLVVRGA

-197 PYDWEDDFDWGDWGG
+197 PYDWEDGFDWGDWGG

-220 YDWWDDWDE
+220 YDWWNDTD
-229 TGDEYFGDNYF
+229 DEYFGDDYF
-240 EDDFFSD
+240 GDDEFFADEGFFYWED
-247 EDFFSWDE
+247 
-255 ESETEDYDDIGDFE
+255 ESETEVYDDIGDFE

-281 CGKEVTISNA
+281 CGKEVRISDA
-291 QLDFITGRLTGTIQ
+291 QLDFATGRLTGTIQ
-305 VDGASGSIDYNYE
+305 VDSASGSIDYNYE

-373 GGGGN
+373 GGGGGN

-391 GGDNNQGGGGG
+391 DNNQ
-402 GNQDG
+402 

-423 FANNGTLPLRYAST
+423 FANNGTIPLRYAST

-470 NFVHWVMYDIPASVS
+470 NFVHWVMYDIPASVN
-485 SLLEGVPPQA
+485 SLPEGVPPQA

-506 DMGTIGYFGPEPP
+506 YADTIGYFGPEPP